1 MIQQIPAD
9 LMSRR
14 RQSSVSTSR
23 HANAKPTKASQAKC
37 VQVSKPVRLDTLL
50 TELMF
55 EILEH
60 MDLAD
65 ALRFRL
71 VSRYCA
77 DVVLLAPSI
86 LRRLLRHVKAPLP
99 YSPKPIQTLSGREVL
114 SLCRRA
120 FGLEANWKRK
130 LDKVKANGFLSL
142 HRPYHV
148 TLAPGGRYLIT
159 AYRSRSGEE
168 HFISLFDLENKSGPV
183 MLASCPTHSSVESIT
198 VTWMENKGRQGIA
211 VNWVRQLPLEKQ
223 ATQSRGTETVVVFI
237 PLETI
242 ESLGDPNYVQTDSP
256 WEVLCSR
263 QWKASH
269 VCVSMANNVLA
280 VGISPN
286 TLSFYNLEDG
296 RKSSSKLAP
305 LPHSAMPDPMI
316 FAVKLMC
323 DGKILIVRGEAGH
336 SSQLNLHAL
345 EAYEVPGWGTS
356 QVNAVPN
363 NCNYIH
369 SNQNNY
375 TISQMY
381 RRQKTCDNP
390 STEEII
396 EASGYLPT
404 ITISVESSPPHKG
417 ITQYRLFP
425 TRDPTSTDASPK
437 FGYSWPIT
445 VWTGHYAEHDKHR
458 TTTLSLS
465 GADRSLGFPFTT
477 PGRVSTPVLGEFM
490 VLDSYGEDSIPSVAL
505 PIHVENEVIQCVA
518 WDESSGKIVLATAN
532 DLKIWVLDFAV

>member
-1 MIQQIPAD
+1 M
-9 LMSRR
+9 
-14 RQSSVSTSR
+14 
-23 HANAKPTKASQAKC
+23 KPTKSVQSSKC
-37 VQVSKPVRLDTLL
+37 VDGPVRLDTLL

-60 MDLAD
+60 MELAD

-77 DVVLLAPSI
+77 EVVLLAPSI

-99 YSPKPIQTLSGREVL
+99 YSPKPIQTLSGKEVL

-120 FGLEANWKRK
+120 FALEANWKRK
-130 LDKVKANGFLSL
+130 LDRVKASGFLPL
-142 HRPYHV
+142 HRLYHV
-148 TLAPGGRYLIT
+148 ALAPGGRYLVA

-168 HFISLFDLENKSGPV
+168 HFIGLFDLEHQPGPA
-183 MLASCPTHSSVESIT
+183 MLASCPTHSPVESIT
-198 VTWMENKGRQGIA
+198 VTWMKNKDRQGIA
-211 VNWVRQLPLEKQ
+211 VNWVRDLPLEKQ
-223 ATQSRGTETVVVFI
+223 ATQIRGTETVVIFI
-237 PLETI
+237 SLKTI
-242 ESLGDPNYVQTDSP
+242 ESLSDPNYTHKDSP
-256 WEVLCSR
+256 WEVLCNR
-263 QWKASH
+263 QWKVSK

-296 RKSSSKLAP
+296 RKSSLKLAH

-316 FAVKLMC
+316 FAIKLMC
-323 DGKILIVRGEAGH
+323 DGTILIIRGEAGH

-345 EAYEVPGWGTS
+345 EAYEIPDWGSSVTDA
-356 QVNAVPN
+356 NPF

-381 RRQKTCDNP
+381 RRQKTCDKP
-390 STEEII
+390 TSEEFI
-396 EASGYLPT
+396 EATGYIPPV
-404 ITISVESSPPHKG
+404 TISVESSPPHKG

-425 TRDPTSTDASPK
+425 VRDSTSTDAEPK
-437 FGYSWPIT
+437 FGYSWPVT

-458 TTTLSLS
+458 TRTLSLS

-477 PGRVSTPVLGEFM
+477 PGRGMTPVLGEFM
-490 VLDSYGEDSIPSVAL
+490 VLDSYGEESIPSVAL
-505 PIHVENEVIQCVA
+505 PVNIENEVIQCVA
-518 WDESSGKIVLATAN
+518 WDESSGKIVLCTAR
-532 DLKIWVLDFAV
+532 DLKVWVLDFAV